1 MMVLLN
7 RREADEWTY
16 QRANRIIT
24 SMNREYDAIVIG
36 AGQAGPS
43 LAARFADAGKS
54 VAIVE
59 RRLFGGTCVNSG
71 CTPTKTLIASARIA
85 YDARRARDYG
95 IDLPSA
101 AVAVDIRAVQA
112 RKKRIVDASRTGLE
126 NWIRGMQNCTIYK
139 GHARFESARSISVDG
154 QLLSSEQIFINVGG
168 RPRIPAFPGID
179 SVAFLTSTSLLELEE
194 LPAHLVIIGG
204 SYVGLEFAQ
213 MYRRFGSEVTVIEM
227 QPRLLSREDPDV
239 AAAIQ
244 TALEAEGIQ
253 IRLGAECIE
262 LAHAAGSV
270 TANVHCSTGSPQ
282 VTGSHVLI
290 AVGRTPNTGDLGLE
304 NAAVETD
311 QAGFIKVDDEL
322 RTNVSGIWALGDCNG
337 KGAFTHT
344 AYNDY
349 EIAAANLFD
358 GNPRRH
364 WSDRIPCY
372 ALFVDPPL
380 GRVGLTERDAL
391 AQGHTIRIG
400 SRPMTRIARAIEKG
414 ETLGLMKVVVDAQS
428 NLILG
433 ASILGVGADEAIHS
447 IIDVMAAKVP
457 YTTLKNTVH
466 IHPTVSELIPTVLG
480 ELGPTTG
487 TSVSP

>member
-1 MMVLLN
+1 
-7 RREADEWTY
+7 
-16 QRANRIIT
+16 
-24 SMNREYDAIVIG
+24 MNRKYDAIVIG
-36 AGQAGPS
+36 GGQAGPF
-43 LAARFADAGKS
+43 LAARFAAAGKS

-59 RRLFGGTCVNSG
+59 RHLFGGTCINTG

-85 YDARRARDYG
+85 YDARRAHSYG
-95 IDLPSA
+95 VELPA
-101 AVAVDIRAVQA
+101 ASVAVNMGAVQA
-112 RKKRIVDASRTGLE
+112 RKRRIVEASKTGLE
-126 NWIRGMQNCTIYK
+126 NWMCGMQNCTVYK
-139 GHARFESARSISVDG
+139 GHARFESARSVSVDG
-154 QLLSSEQIFINVGG
+154 QVLTSEQIFINVGG

-179 SVAFLTSTSLLELEE
+179 KIAFLTSTSLLELED
-194 LPAHLVIIGG
+194 LPAHLVIVGG

-213 MYRRFGSEVTVIEM
+213 MYRRFGSDVTVIEKE
-227 QPRLLSREDPDV
+227 PGLLSHEDPEV

-253 IRLGAECIE
+253 MRLAAECIQ
-262 LAHAAGSV
+262 LAHDGESV
-270 TANVHCSTGSPQ
+270 TANVQCSEGSPR
-282 VTGSHVLI
+282 VTGSQVLI
-290 AVGRTPNTGDLGLE
+290 AVGRVPNTDDLGLE
-304 NAAVETD
+304 KAGVEID
-311 QAGFIKVDDEL
+311 HAGFIKVDDEL

-349 EIAAANLFD
+349 EIVAANLFD
-358 GNPRRH
+358 GNPRRRL
-364 WSDRIPCY
+364 SDRIPCY

-380 GRVGLTERDAL
+380 GRVGLTERGAL
-391 AQGHTIRIG
+391 AQGHSIRIG
-400 SRPMTRIARAIEKG
+400 SRPMTRIARAVEKG
-414 ETLGLMKVVVDAQS
+414 ETRGLMKVVVDARS

-447 IIDVMAAKVP
+447 IIDVMAARVP

-487 TSVSP
+487 GPL

>member
-1 MMVLLN
+1 
-7 RREADEWTY
+7 
-16 QRANRIIT
+16 
-24 SMNREYDAIVIG
+24 MNRQYDAIVIG

-43 LAARFADAGKS
+43 LAARFADDGKS
-54 VAIVE
+54 VAIIE

-95 IDLPSA
+95 IELPTA
-101 AVAVDIRAVQA
+101 AVAVNIRAVQS

-126 NWIRGMQNCTIYK
+126 NWIRGMQNCTVYK
-139 GHARFESARSISVDG
+139 GHARFESARSVSVDG

-227 QPRLLSREDPDV
+227 QPSLLSHEDPDV

-262 LAHAAGSV
+262 LARDAGSV
-270 TANVHCSTGSPQ
+270 TANVQCSTGPPQ

-304 NAAVETD
+304 NAGVETD
-311 QAGFIKVDDEL
+311 HAGFIKVDDEL

-358 GNPRRH
+358 RNLTRRV
-364 WSDRIPCY
+364 SDRIPCY

-400 SRPMTRIARAIEKG
+400 SRPMTRIARAVEKG
-414 ETLGLMKVVVDAQS
+414 ETLGLMKIVVDARS

-457 YTTLKNTVH
+457 YTALKNTVH

-480 ELGPTTG
+480 ELGPITG
-487 TSVSP
+487 ISVSP